1 MAGVNSVDALPDLF
15 SMIVRTVSVET
26 EAISLGAEMRLTTG
40 SVSTKVVTGTSEIV
54 TMVASETITIGTD
67 FKILGS
73 AVEV

>member
-54 TMVASETITIGTD
+54 TMVASETTTTGID
-67 FKILGS
+67 FTV
-73 AVEV
+73 VEV